1 MSMPKKQ
8 LRNLK
13 LYYNPLDII
22 LNNQKFKLK
31 QFKKIPKYN
40 DDRDLEQSSSK
51 PTQQNSVTQI
61 MKKYRMGK

>member
-31 QFKKIPKYN
+31 QFKKIPKYK

-61 MKKYRMGK
+61 MKKYRMVK